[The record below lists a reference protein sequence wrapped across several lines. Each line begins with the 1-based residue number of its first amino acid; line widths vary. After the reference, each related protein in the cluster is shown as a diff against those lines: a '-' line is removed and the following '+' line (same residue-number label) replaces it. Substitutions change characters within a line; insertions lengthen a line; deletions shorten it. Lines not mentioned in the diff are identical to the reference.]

1 MVDLVLAVITG
12 ALIGII
18 YSLRR
23 IFVLERRMSNI
34 EKSIMRS
41 VVKKSSKKRR

>member
-1 MVDLVLAVITG
+1 MADLILAVIIG

-34 EKSIMRS
+34 EKSIMKS
-41 VVKKSSKKRR
+41 VVKKSSRKR